1 MADGSVEFEIR
12 ADNSDVSN
20 KITDTTNK
28 LKSAAGQWES
38 STQAA
43 SNSSSMFAGV
53 LQGVGQALTGAI
65 VSAAQNAGKAVVQF
79 GKECIAAA
87 SSLEE
92 TKNVVDTVFGDG
104 ASQIYRWAEAAQSAF
119 GLTQTQALRYTSTLG
134 AMMKSSG
141 LAQNE
146 ITEMSTALAG
156 LAADMASFYN
166 MDFDTAFDKIRSG
179 ISGETEPLK
188 QLGINLSVAN
198 LEAFALAQGIKK
210 AYSEMSQAEQVALRY
225 QYIMQATA
233 DAQGDFAR
241 TADGYANSARRI
253 ETAWESI
260 KTAIGSTL
268 LDFVAPLQAALAD
281 MLESLTA
288 KPERTVFDEINDI
301 EVDYAAEVKKITETH
316 EKARALVTILEEL
329 HQSAQLNTV
338 STGMSDLIA
347 SLAGQIPGLYDE
359 LQNKN
364 PTEQI
369 AALAVALSEGSDVSI
384 TSWVTALKGYDS
396 FAGALQDAMN
406 ADDPSGAI
414 HHLAETLSESTGI
427 SVDDWVEILNT
438 FAGALKTSNIKKDA
452 DETSGSIGELVSA
465 LTTSIPG
472 LYSAIQGK
480 DPSAQISALASALA
494 EGSNVSTN
502 GWVTALNQYESFAGA
517 LKQAMDADDPTAAIH
532 DLAVELSE
540 GSSIPVSGWEEILN
554 TFAGALN
561 TSDITS
567 KANGAKDAVSGM
579 ADTFEAS
586 VTKLSEALGKA
597 NGLKTTQWEEV
608 FTSFD
613 SYKSVF
619 FAALSENDPIPK
631 LTALAKVLAGQPDS
645 GLDPK
650 QWQTALTTLAT
661 YLTEADANL
670 STEAIVQKL
679 SELVG
684 VIDGTGNISLA
695 DALKKFE
702 TDAGGVQSTNV
713 DAWSAVLG
721 TFSANFGGFKNALND
736 YNSSSTDKIK
746 DLAAALSGING
757 SEEKVG
763 AWKTLIELLGT
774 DIPGLASALDMSD
787 EEVTGWLNGMT
798 DILNNIDPD
807 NVTAFDDLMKTLTT
821 AGKMEGLS
829 TINGAASDAAA
840 GLGEAADAMG
850 SVYYASQ
857 EELAVLKQL
866 VTMFPELSSVINT
879 TTGEVKGGYE
889 AILKFLDI
897 SEQAAL
903 KLAAQKKIEAELDA
917 LAQQKSYV
925 TEWRVQVMLDDAGI
939 AKATDKI
946 ERYRAVLEKY
956 RTTFD
961 ENQYATSSTA
971 GAAVSITGFEKE
983 GIRTLA
989 DLETAYNNAMNA
1001 QVQYTAEKEELTAK
1015 IAEEQEAIDAVT
1027 QKIHEEAEALGVNA
1041 TTSTEAAE
1049 AAEKYAQSQ
1058 KEAAAA
1064 IKELGDQVQSI
1075 INYQESARKSALSS
1089 LDQVVSG
1096 LKALDTA
1103 SEEYRKTISANTMQK
1118 NLQDQL
1124 KFLEEYSSLLDT
1136 LKDKGVSDDIIAA
1149 IADGSVESMQYMR
1162 GLATA
1167 TESEIQALNEKYG
1180 QVNDK
1185 KLTLADKIAAERL
1198 AVDKEYQAMI
1208 DKAVEMA
1215 QAMDQSATAGEGA
1228 AATIGAVVAALA
1240 SGYSELD
1247 AQVAAINALLAQIGQ
1262 VGAFTVGSSLGTIGH
1277 TGGHAVGHDGAHYVP
1292 GYAMGLDYVPYNGFL
1307 AELHEGESILT
1318 PDEAAIWRNFAGVDS
1333 NDGQMAF
1340 DYDLLTA
1347 SITGG
1352 MPKNNGNVY
1361 LNGEIVGRVISREM
1375 GNSYR
1380 KLERSGWRG

>member
-53 LQGVGQALTGAI
+53 LQGIGQALTGQI
-65 VSAAQNAGKAVVQF
+65 VSAAQNAGKAIVQF

-92 TKNVVDTVFGDG
+92 TKNVVDTVFGDN

-260 KTAIGSTL
+260 KTSIGNVL
-268 LDFVAPLQAALAD
+268 LAVVSPLQDALAD
-281 MLESLTA
+281 VLESLTSP
-288 KPERTVFDEINDI
+288 KPERTIFDEINDI
-301 EVDYAAEVKKITETH
+301 DVDYD
-316 EKARALVTILEEL
+316 EKLEQIAKVHGEARALVGLLEEL

-338 STGMSDLIA
+338 STGMADLIA

-359 LQNKN
+359 LQSKN
-364 PTEQI
+364 PTDQI
-369 AALAVALSEGSDVSI
+369 NALASALSEGSVVSLDAW
-384 TSWVTALKGYDS
+384 TFALTNYDS
-396 FAGALQDAMN
+396 FAGALQEAMN
-406 ADDPSGAI
+406 ADDPTEAI
-414 HHLAETLSESTGI
+414 RTLAETLADTTDI
-427 SVDDWVEILNT
+427 SVDDWEAILT
-438 FAGALKTSNIKKDA
+438 KFASALRTSGVKNDA
-452 DETSGSIGELVSA
+452 EETSGSIGELVSA
-465 LTTSIPG
+465 LSTSIPG
-472 LYSAIQGK
+472 LYDAIQGK

-517 LKQAMDADDPTAAIH
+517 LKQAMDSDDPTTAIH

-540 GSSIPVSGWEEILN
+540 GSSIPVSGWEEILT

-561 TSDITS
+561 TSDIIG
-567 KANGAKDAVSGM
+567 KANSAKDAVSGM
-579 ADTFEAS
+579 ADTFEGS
-586 VTKLSEALGKA
+586 VSKLSEALGKA

-631 LTALAKVLAGQPDS
+631 LNALAKVLAGQPDS
-645 GLDPK
+645 GLNPK

-721 TFSANFGGFKNALND
+721 TFSANFGGFKTALND
-736 YNSSSTDKIK
+736 YNGSSNKKIE
-746 DLAAALSGING
+746 DLAKALSGIDG
-757 SEEKVG
+757 SEAKVG

-774 DIPGLASALDMSD
+774 DIPGLASALDMSE
-787 EEVTGWLNGMT
+787 EEVTGWLTGMT
-798 DILNNIDPD
+798 ETLNTIDPD
-807 NVTAFDDLMKTLTT
+807 NVKAFDDLMKTLTT

-829 TINGAASDAAA
+829 TINGAANGAAA
-840 GLGEAADAMG
+840 GVAAVGEALEG
-850 SVYYASQ
+850 TYYAS
-857 EELAVLKQL
+857 EAELAVLKQL
-866 VTMFPELSSVINT
+866 VAVFPSLGAVVNVQ
-879 TTGEVKGGYE
+879 TGEIKGGTQALYDFID
-889 AILKFLDI
+889 A
-897 SEQAAL
+897 SEQAAIKATWVERQAAKQAAL
-903 KLAAQKKIEAELDA
+903 KNEIQEYYVMLADIAKQNYFRKPYLDA
-917 LAQQKSYV
+917 LDEMRKTLQEAGVEFWQD
-925 TEWRVQVMLDDAGI
+925 EWGDWNI
-939 AKATDKI
+939 
-946 ERYRAVLEKY
+946 
-956 RTTFD
+956 
-961 ENQYATSSTA
+961 NQES
-971 GAAVSITGFEKE
+971 
-983 GIRTLA
+983 LA
-989 DLETAYNNAMNA
+989 DVDDQIIKLSQDYEDLMDEMNKETTNP
-1001 QVQYTAEKEELTAK
+1001 KDL
-1015 IAEEQEAIDAVT
+1015 IDAAAKKKEV
-1027 QKIHEEAEALGVNA
+1027 IDAESEALDKENEALRINQTELDNA
-1041 TTSTEAAE
+1041 GGAGED
-1049 AAEKYAQSQ
+1049 YAKSQ

-1064 IKELGDQVQSI
+1064 IKELEGQVQSI
-1075 INYQESARKSALSS
+1075 IAYQERARQSALSS

-1208 DKAVEMA
+1208 DKAIEMA
-1215 QAMDQSATAGEGA
+1215 KAMDQSATAGEGA

-1240 SGYSELD
+1240 AGHSELD

-1262 VGAFTVGSSLGTIGH
+1262 VGGFTVGSSLGTIGH

-1292 GYAMGLDYVPYNGFL
+1292 GFAMGLDYVPYNGFL

>member
-1 MADGSVEFEIR
+1 MSDGSVEFEIR

-28 LKSAAGQWES
+28 LKSAAVQWES

-53 LQGVGQALTGAI
+53 LQGIGQALTGQI
-65 VSAAQNAGKAVVQF
+65 VSAAQNAGKAIVQF

-92 TKNVVDTVFGDG
+92 TKNVVDTVFGDN

-281 MLESLTA
+281 MLESLTT

-301 EVDYAAEVKKITETH
+301 EVDYEAEIKKITETH
-316 EKARALVTILEEL
+316 EKARALVGILEEL

-338 STGMSDLIA
+338 SSGMADLIA

-438 FAGALKTSNIKKDA
+438 FAGALRNSNIKKDA
-452 DETSGSIGELVSA
+452 EETSGSISELVSA

-502 GWVTALNQYESFAGA
+502 GWVTALNQYESFSGA
-517 LKQAMDADDPTAAIH
+517 LKQAMDADNPTEAIH
-532 DLAVELSE
+532 ELAVELSE

-554 TFAGALN
+554 TFAEALN
-561 TSDITS
+561 NSDITG
-567 KANGAKDAVSGM
+567 KADAVSGM
-579 ADTFEAS
+579 ADTFEGS

-619 FAALSENDPIPK
+619 FAALGENDPIPK
-631 LTALAKVLAGQPDS
+631 LNALAKVLAGQPDS
-645 GLDPK
+645 GLNPK

-670 STEAIVQKL
+670 STEALVQKL

-721 TFSANFGGFKNALND
+721 TFSANFGGFKTALND
-736 YNSSSTDKIK
+736 YNSSSTNKVK
-746 DLAAALSGING
+746 DLAAALSGIDG
-757 SEEKVG
+757 SEAKVG
-763 AWKTLIELLGT
+763 AWKTLIDLLGT
-774 DIPGLASALDMSD
+774 DISGLASALDMSE

-889 AILKFLDI
+889 AILKFLDV

-925 TEWRVQVMLDDAGI
+925 TEWRVTVKLNEYEID
-939 AKATDKI
+939 KATEKI
-946 ERYRAVLEKY
+946 ERYKAILDKYNTQYGEGGVATHSVLGK
-956 RTTFD
+956 
-961 ENQYATSSTA
+961 
-971 GAAVSITGFEKE
+971 GIGITGLEAE
-983 GIRTLA
+983 GIRTLE
-989 DLETAYNNAMNA
+989 DLENAYNNALGAKNGFMA
-1001 QVQYTAEKEELTAK
+1001 QNDELNAK
-1015 IAEEQEAIDAVT
+1015 IAEESEAIDAVT
-1027 QKIHEEAEALGVNA
+1027 QKIHEEAKALGVNA
-1041 TTSTEAAE
+1041 TSTNEAAE
-1049 AAEKYAQSQ
+1049 AAEKYAAAQ
-1058 KEAAAA
+1058 KWLQAMEKQLESILKYQDAA
-1064 IKELGDQVQSI
+1064 INKVLDSLSKTVDGFNAVDRASKEYKGVMYWNEMS
-1075 INYQESARKSALSS
+1075 
-1089 LDQVVSG
+1089 
-1096 LKALDTA
+1096 
-1103 SEEYRKTISANTMQK
+1103 K
-1118 NLQDQL
+1118 NLDNQL
-1124 KFLEEYSSLLDT
+1124 AFLEEYSRYLDI
-1136 LKDKGVSDDIIAA
+1136 LKDKGVSDQIISAV
-1149 IADGSVESMQYMR
+1149 ADGSIESLQILR

-1167 TESEIQALNEKYG
+1167 TSTEIEDLNEKYG
-1180 QVNDK
+1180 KVQGQK
-1185 KLTLADKIAAERL
+1185 QTLAEKIAAERL

-1240 SGYSELD
+1240 AGNSELD

>member
-38 STQAA
+38 STQSA

-65 VSAAQNAGKAVVQF
+65 VSAAANAGKAVVQF

-92 TKNVVDTVFGDG
+92 TKNVVDTVFGDN

-268 LDFVAPLQAALAD
+268 LDFVSPLQAALAD
-281 MLESLTA
+281 MLESLTT

-301 EVDYAAEVKKITETH
+301 EVDYEAEIKKITETH
-316 EKARALVTILEEL
+316 EKARALVGILEEL

-347 SLAGQIPGLYDE
+347 SLAGQIPGLYEE

-364 PTEQI
+364 PTQQI
-369 AALAVALSEGSDVSI
+369 AELAVALSEGSDVSI
-384 TSWVTALKGYDS
+384 MSWVTALQGYDS

-414 HHLAETLSESTGI
+414 HNLAETLSESTGI

-472 LYSAIQGK
+472 LYEAIQGK
-480 DPSAQISALASALA
+480 DPSGQISALASALA

-517 LKQAMDADDPTAAIH
+517 LKQAMDADNPTEAIH
-532 DLAVELSE
+532 ELAVELSE

-561 TSDITS
+561 TSDITG

-579 ADTFEAS
+579 ADTFEGS

-619 FAALSENDPIPK
+619 FAALGENDPIPK
-631 LTALAKVLAGQPDS
+631 LNALAKVLAGQPDS
-645 GLDPK
+645 GLNTK
-650 QWQTALTTLAT
+650 EWQTALTSLAT
-661 YLTEADANL
+661 YLTEADQNL
-670 STEAIVQKL
+670 STEAIVRKL

-684 VIDGTGNISLA
+684 VIDGTGNVSLA

-702 TDAGGVQSTNV
+702 TDAGGVNSTKI

-721 TFSANFGGFKNALND
+721 TFSANFGGFKDALNN
-736 YNSSSTDKIK
+736 YNSSSTNKIK

-774 DIPGLASALDMSD
+774 DIPGLASALDMSE

-798 DILNNIDPD
+798 ETLNTIDPD
-807 NVTAFDDLMKTLTT
+807 NVKAFDDLMKTLTT

-917 LAQQKSYV
+917 LAEQKSYV
-925 TEWRVQVMLDDAGI
+925 TEWRVTVKLNEYEID
-939 AKATDKI
+939 KATEKIDRYKAILDKYNTQYG
-946 ERYRAVLEKY
+946 EGGVATHSVLGK
-956 RTTFD
+956 
-961 ENQYATSSTA
+961 
-971 GAAVSITGFEKE
+971 GIGITGLEAE
-983 GIRTLA
+983 GIRTLE
-989 DLETAYNNAMNA
+989 DLENAYNNALGAKNGFMA
-1001 QVQYTAEKEELTAK
+1001 QNDELNAK
-1015 IAEEQEAIDAVT
+1015 IAEESEAIDAVT

-1041 TTSTEAAE
+1041 TTSNEAAE
-1049 AAEKYAQSQ
+1049 AAERYAASQ
-1058 KEAAAA
+1058 KEAQKWLQAMEKQLESILKYQDVA
-1064 IKELGDQVQSI
+1064 INKVLDSLSRTVDGFNAVDRASKEYKGVMYWNEMS
-1075 INYQESARKSALSS
+1075 
-1089 LDQVVSG
+1089 
-1096 LKALDTA
+1096 
-1103 SEEYRKTISANTMQK
+1103 K
-1118 NLQDQL
+1118 NLDNQL
-1124 KFLEEYSSLLDT
+1124 AFLEEYSRYLDI
-1136 LKDKGVSDDIIAA
+1136 LKDKGVSDQIISAV
-1149 IADGSVESMQYMR
+1149 ADGSIESLQILR

-1167 TESEIQALNEKYG
+1167 TSTEIEDLNEKYG
-1180 QVNDK
+1180 KVQGK
-1185 KLTLADKIAAERL
+1185 KQTLAEKIAAERL

-1208 DKAVEMA
+1208 DEAVRMA
-1215 QAMDQSATAGEGA
+1215 QEMDQSATAGEGA
-1228 AATIGAVVAALA
+1228 AATMAAIVSAVAAGHSDL
-1240 SGYSELD
+1240 S
-1247 AQVAAINALLAQIGQ
+1247 AQVDAVNALIAQLGQ

-1318 PDEAAIWRNFAGVDS
+1318 PDEAAIWRNFTGVDS